1 MARKKIAFCLCRF
14 LDGGIDTV
22 AVRYLNSI
30 DKNEYDVSLII
41 GDEYKGL
48 EVFTERL
55 SQDIHVHHL
64 VKDGILTS
72 IAKRKL
78 SRRLKPWEKIAEEV
92 ALRPIRRCLQKHRM
106 SQILS
111 DKNAVIDFDST
122 QTNIIGDAKCKKI
135 AFFHFSI
142 NEYCSGKATRIH
154 RLGRKLDHY
163 DHVVT
168 ICKAMEKEA
177 SELYPHLQGKL
188 QTIYN
193 PISQTEIKALSE
205 AAPHPEE
212 EYFLMVA
219 RINESQKDYTT
230 LLRAYAKARDNGFD
244 LPRLKIV
251 GKGPH
256 EHEIKGLA
264 QKLRIEDS
272 LDFLGFMANPMPLI
286 AHCKTFILSTKFEGL
301 ATVLI
306 EALQN
311 DRLIVASDCPTGN
324 NEILDGG
331 RCGILTPVGDV
342 DALAKALVNSVRDT
356 SLRARLLS
364 NAAIHKKVFSTEQSL
379 GKLYNLL

>member
-41 GDEYKGL
+41 GDEYKDM
-48 EVFTERL
+48 EVFADRL

-78 SRRLKPWEKIAEEV
+78 GRRLNPLEKIAEEV
-92 ALRPIRRCLQKHRM
+92 ALRPIRRCLQKQRM
-106 SQILS
+106 SKLLS
-111 DKNAVIDFDST
+111 DMNAVIDFDST
-122 QTNIIGDAKCKKI
+122 QTSIIGDAECKKI

-142 NEYCSGKATRIH
+142 NEYCSGKESRIR
-154 RLGRKLDHY
+154 RLGRKLNHY
-163 DHVVT
+163 DYVVT

-177 SELYPHLQGKL
+177 SELYPCLRDKL

-193 PISQTEIKALSE
+193 PISIAEIEELSS
-205 AAPHPEE
+205 ATPPPDE

-219 RINESQKDYTT
+219 RINESQKDFTT
-230 LLRAYAKARDNGFD
+230 LLRAYAKAQDNGYN

-256 EHEIKGLA
+256 EHEIKELA
-264 QKLRIEDS
+264 QRLGIEDS
-272 LDFLGFMANPMPLI
+272 VDFMGFMANPMPLI
-286 AHCKTFILSTKFEGL
+286 AHCNTFILSTKFEGL

-306 EALQN
+306 EALEN

-324 NEILDGG
+324 SEILDGG

-342 DALAKALVNSVRDT
+342 DAMAKALVSSVRDT

-364 NAAIHKKVFSTEQSL
+364 NAAIHKKVFSTDQSL
-379 GKLYNLL
+379 ESLYNLL